1 MGISRKNERS
11 PEWVKVEKNY
21 EVQRRPIIDK
31 YGREREIFLCPVNE
45 RERERFSRVLLI
57 ASN

>member
-1 MGISRKNERS
+1 MGIFQKSERS
-11 PEWVKVEKNY
+11 STWVKVEKSY

-45 RERERFSRVLLI
+45 RERERFSRVPLI
-57 ASN
+57 ASD